1 MDIDFILF
9 TPPKVK
15 YSLVDFWGET
25 IFIPRMRKRDK
36 NENSLASFLNCYKAS
51 TTNEVH
57 LTIDAALLE
66 AKGTLELDAESMTEA
81 TSTLEEE
88 EI

>member
-1 MDIDFILF
+1 MDLDFILF
-9 TPPKVK
+9 TPPKAK
-15 YSLVDFWGET
+15 YSLLDFWGET
-25 IFIPRMRKRDK
+25 IFIPRMRKRGK
-36 NENSLASFLNCYKAS
+36 NENSLSSFLNCYKAT

-66 AKGTLELDAESMTEA
+66 AKGTLEIDAELMTEA
-81 TSTLEEE
+81 TSNLEEE